1 LTIIALVGKLMPPT
15 VTGMTTDAGIDYH
28 WVMSAVISLVGFRFV
43 KDVFRCQVAI
53 SGTFIRLDEL
63 CLVLV

>member
-1 LTIIALVGKLMPPT
+1 MAAIRKLMQRF
-15 VTGMTTDAGIDYH
+15 VAGMTTDVGIDYH
-28 WVMSAVISLVGFRFV
+28 WAMFAVVSNARFRFV